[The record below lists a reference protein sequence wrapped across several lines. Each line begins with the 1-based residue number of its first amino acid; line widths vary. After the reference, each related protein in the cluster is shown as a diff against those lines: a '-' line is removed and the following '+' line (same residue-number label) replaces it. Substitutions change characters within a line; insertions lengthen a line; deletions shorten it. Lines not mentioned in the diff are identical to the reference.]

1 MPTNHGRRSALK
13 AGSAATVYALA
24 VSAGLIKSAAAQSAG
39 AWNKAAFDGKT
50 LQEATKAMGA
60 GQMTESAEVR
70 FTSPTP
76 DIAENGAV
84 VPVTVTSGLPKTQQ
98 ISILVP
104 KNPLVLIASFD
115 LGEGMDPFV
124 STRIKM
130 GETSDVYA
138 LVKADNRFFFAKKEI
153 KVTIGGCGG

>member
-1 MPTNHGRRSALK
+1 MTIRSINRRGFLARAGAL
-13 AGSAATVYALA
+13 GLTTALGTTLA
-24 VSAGLIKSAAAQSAG
+24 PRLAFA

-70 FTSPTP
+70 FSSPTP

-124 STRIKM
+124 STRVKM